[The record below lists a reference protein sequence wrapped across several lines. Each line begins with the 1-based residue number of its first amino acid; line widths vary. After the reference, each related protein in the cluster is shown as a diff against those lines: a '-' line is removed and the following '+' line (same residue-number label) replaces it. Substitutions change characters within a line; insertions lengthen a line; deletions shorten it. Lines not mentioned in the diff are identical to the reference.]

1 MPPPLLH
8 CDEAGDA
15 TASCPSGGRR
25 LSPVLLPISR
35 APPRALPPPPGIV
48 PPLALPRDPQGC
60 SLPDNCDASITGAPG
75 EGEESHGGGMLEMF
89 GRWLGSRS
97 PRGPRNGMANE
108 AAGMAGIAS
117 RRLHASPDN
126 GHQLHREQEMLRES
140 DCPHD
145 VNPPLMPTTESEWRG
160 APFGDSVAGAS
171 GPSTMDDGYWNS
183 VFSGTSSSLS
193 PLRPEVM
200 NLAGSLAPLHGSPSR
215 APKHH
220 RPKGHDQNAF
230 KWKPPP
236 TPPHAAAAQPAAL
249 AGALWQALASPRG
262 MRQRGFR
269 RRYRPE
275 AGDIDNDD
283 RYSSADSSGD
293 GPVAGGMVPELE
305 FQESDF
311 LLSPEDW
318 AKLMAMQEE
327 EQGGAD
333 HEPQG
338 AERPLRRVAGVAT
351 GRPGHTSRA
360 LTVPSP
366 SVLALTARRAS
377 FTWSA
382 ARRRWWHTTT
392 SGVSSRR
399 TCTPCARSGSRPR
412 RRGPGRSA
420 GKGSDLKVSS
430 RSRTDRLCCLH
441 HSRSA
446 ELPSLRSF
454 CLYDHTS
461 GR

>member
-60 SLPDNCDASITGAPG
+60 SLPDDCDASITGAPG

-145 VNPPLMPTTESEWRG
+145 VNPPLLPSTECEWRG

-327 EQGGAD
+327 DRGNEPVNPSPDMWSSVWSGAD
-333 HEPQG
+333 TPQCAMSCRSSGRSG
-338 AERPLRRVAGVAT
+338 ADTPQYSLAGSTSSCDFGLGIREGGGYCLGSRDPSRVTTPGFMSPLPRHGDDD
-351 GRPGHTSRA
+351 GLG
-360 LTVPSP
+360 
-366 SVLALTARRAS
+366 
-377 FTWSA
+377 SA
-382 ARRRWWHTTT
+382 ALLH
-392 SGVSSRR
+392 G
-399 TCTPCARSGSRPR
+399 
-412 RRGPGRSA
+412 A
-420 GKGSDLKVSS
+420 GFVPNESVRNL
-430 RSRTDRLCCLH
+430 
-441 HSRSA
+441 A
-446 ELPSLRSF
+446 
-454 CLYDHTS
+454 
-461 GR
+461 